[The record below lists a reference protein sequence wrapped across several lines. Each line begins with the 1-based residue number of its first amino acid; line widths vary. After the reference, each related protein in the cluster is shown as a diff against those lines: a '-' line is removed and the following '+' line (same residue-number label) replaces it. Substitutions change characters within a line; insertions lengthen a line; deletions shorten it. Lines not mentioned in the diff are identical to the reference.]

1 MKTDK
6 ETNIDLIS
14 AMQNLS
20 GFIFCFLLFFDSR
33 ILVPAISQSESIKLE
48 KHVAL
53 FVFGDSLYDP
63 GNNNFLNISI
73 GCNYPPY
80 GETYFKFPTGRCS
93 DGRLIPYFIVETLF
107 RTRKTSIY
115 KWSQLAKFAS
125 AGAGVLPATNPG
137 TLNLEIQLIFFKEVA
152 SLLRQQL
159 ADAEGEKLLRNAV
172 YLSSIGGV
180 ETLIL
185 QNQ

>member
-1 MKTDK
+1 MKTK
-6 ETNIDLIS
+6 QETNIDLIS

-20 GFIFCFLLFFDSR
+20 GFILCFLLFFDSR

-53 FVFGDSLYDP
+53 FGFGDSLYDP

-93 DGRLIPYFIVETLF
+93 DGHLIPYFIG
-107 RTRKTSIY
+107 K
-115 KWSQLAKFAS
+115 
-125 AGAGVLPATNPG
+125 LPG
-137 TLNLEIQLIFFKEVA
+137 YDLKELYY
-152 SLLRQQL
+152 SFL
-159 ADAEGEKLLRNAV
+159 
-172 YLSSIGGV
+172 
-180 ETLIL
+180 
-185 QNQ
+185 